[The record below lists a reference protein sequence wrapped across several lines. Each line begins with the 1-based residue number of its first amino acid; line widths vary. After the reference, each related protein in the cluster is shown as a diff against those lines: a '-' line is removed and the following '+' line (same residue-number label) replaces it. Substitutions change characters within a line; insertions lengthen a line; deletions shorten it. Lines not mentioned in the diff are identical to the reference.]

1 MRGLSN
7 DFLKKFIR
15 KYNFSNSEHFV
26 KSGVGKLQNERGCA
40 MINGCKGT
48 IQYAAVKVF
57 NSHTQSNKGD
67 EICL

>member
-1 MRGLSN
+1 M
-7 DFLKKFIR
+7 
-15 KYNFSNSEHFV
+15 

-67 EICL
+67 EVCL